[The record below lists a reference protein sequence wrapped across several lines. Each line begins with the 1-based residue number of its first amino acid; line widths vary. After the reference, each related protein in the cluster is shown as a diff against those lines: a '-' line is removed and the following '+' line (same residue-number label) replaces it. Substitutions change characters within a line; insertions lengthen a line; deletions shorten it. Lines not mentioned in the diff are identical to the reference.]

1 MAALAAAAVVFAVGA
16 RVRPRPSARCPR
28 REDAIAAATGGS
40 TTTDRPLARVARWQP
55 RHRHVEVTA
64 AEVAVWC
71 EALARAARS
80 GSTLI
85 EAIRD
90 VDPPASCRDAIDA
103 VSLALAR
110 GRSMSAA
117 LDAVRSPSPHLTLAL
132 GVLQACAHHGG
143 RPAEPLDRAAAT
155 LRARAMAAAERR
167 TQSAQ
172 ARLSAVV
179 MTVLPLAMLGLLL
192 VTSSTTRQAATT
204 PLGLLVIATGAVLN
218 LAGWRW
224 MRRIIVGRPT

>member
-1 MAALAAAAVVFAVGA
+1 
-16 RVRPRPSARCPR
+16 
-28 REDAIAAATGGS
+28 
-40 TTTDRPLARVARWQP
+40 
-55 RHRHVEVTA
+55 
-64 AEVAVWC
+64 
-71 EALARAARS
+71 
-80 GSTLI
+80 
-85 EAIRD
+85 
-90 VDPPASCRDAIDA
+90 
-103 VSLALAR
+103 
-110 GRSMSAA
+110 
-117 LDAVRSPSPHLTLAL
+117 
-132 GVLQACAHHGG
+132 
-143 RPAEPLDRAAAT
+143 
-155 LRARAMAAAERR
+155 MAAAERR